1 MNGYRLQ
8 TLSNEQHVY
17 LYIYIICNVD
27 YRFMIIIYSCR
38 RIEVKMT
45 GNTSDILSAN
55 ISNNASLLV
64 LTEGITDTFYISL
77 FFIQIPGITT
87 NLVSLYMIIS
97 ESRHTKL
104 PTNFLLLMLCL
115 TDFTAVCTTCLWHT
129 MSRFGTVDTYNI
141 CAIKVYT
148 QTFCPTFSGVVS
160 VFMAIDRA
168 LAFCM
173 PFFYR
178 IHITKKTWSFVCLGG
193 FLFISSLCILPHA
206 GLGSMWNPR
215 YKNNTVSYRCSAFQ
229 FPDEPK
235 KKTFL
240 ILYLTIAFTL
250 ICAIILCN
258 TFVMV
263 AILKLRKRSVDAKK
277 SAGSG
282 TTFKSATEIR
292 FAVIVGVLACVFVI
306 CWGPYYVSISSY
318 HFFSLS
324 YVQITKRITYENRY
338 DFLNCPSTH
347 GNTGNRNRNWFLHCG
362 GTRMKG
368 R

>member
-1 MNGYRLQ
+1 
-8 TLSNEQHVY
+8 
-17 LYIYIICNVD
+17 
-27 YRFMIIIYSCR
+27 MIIIYSCR

-45 GNTSDILSAN
+45 ANTSHVLSAN

-64 LTEGITDTFYISL
+64 LKEGITDTFYISL

-87 NLVSLYMIIS
+87 NIVCLYMIIS
-97 ESRHTKL
+97 EARRTKQ

-129 MSRFGTVDTYNI
+129 MARFGTVDTYNI

-148 QTFCPTFSGVVS
+148 QTFCSIFSGLIS

-178 IHITKKTWSFVCLGG
+178 THISKKMWSFVCLGG
-193 FLFISSLCILPHA
+193 FLFISSLCILPHL
-206 GLGSMWNPR
+206 GLGSMWNPQ
-215 YKNNTVSYRCSAFQ
+215 YKNNTVTYRCSAFQ

-240 ILYLTIAFTL
+240 ILYLTTAFTL

-258 TFVMV
+258 TFVVV
-263 AILKLRKRSVDAKK
+263 AVLKLRKRSVDAMK

-282 TTFKSATEIR
+282 TTFKSATELR

-306 CWGPYYVSISSY
+306 CWGPYNVSISSY
-318 HFFSLS
+318 HFFSVLCCRLL
-324 YVQITKRITYENRY
+324 KE
-338 DFLNCPSTH
+338 
-347 GNTGNRNRNWFLHCG
+347 
-362 GTRMKG
+362 
-368 R
+368 

>member
-1 MNGYRLQ
+1 
-8 TLSNEQHVY
+8 
-17 LYIYIICNVD
+17 
-27 YRFMIIIYSCR
+27 MIIIYSCR

-45 GNTSDILSAN
+45 ANTSHVLSAN

-64 LTEGITDTFYISL
+64 LKEGITDTFYISL

-87 NLVSLYMIIS
+87 NIVCLYMIIS
-97 ESRHTKL
+97 EARRTKL

-129 MSRFGTVDTYNI
+129 MARFGTVDTYNI

-148 QTFCPTFSGVVS
+148 QTFCSIFSGLIS

-178 IHITKKTWSFVCLGG
+178 THISKKMWSFVCLGG
-193 FLFISSLCILPHA
+193 FLFISSLCILPHL
-206 GLGSMWNPR
+206 GLGSMWNPQ
-215 YKNNTVSYRCSAFQ
+215 YKNNTVTYRCSAFQ

-240 ILYLTIAFTL
+240 ILYLTTAFTL

-258 TFVMV
+258 TFVVV
-263 AILKLRKRSVDAKK
+263 AVLKLRKRSVDAMK

-282 TTFKSATEIR
+282 TTFKSATELR

-306 CWGPYYVSISSY
+306 CWGPYNVSISSY
-318 HFFSLS
+318 HFFSVLCCRLL
-324 YVQITKRITYENRY
+324 KE
-338 DFLNCPSTH
+338 
-347 GNTGNRNRNWFLHCG
+347 
-362 GTRMKG
+362 
-368 R
+368 